1 MMEEHRGPEQGSGA
15 EQRLHPAVGTGG
27 KGEHLVVPCVL
38 CCSHVCRIRIL
49 LSNTYEAH
57 KLVSCTW
64 AELEVLVDRSHLT
77 TRQKQQHSGASH

>member
-1 MMEEHRGPEQGSGA
+1 MALSRDLGQNRGCTQQWGLEVKGS
-15 EQRLHPAVGTGG
+15 T
-27 KGEHLVVPCVL
+27 LVVPCVL

-77 TRQKQQHSGASH
+77 TRQKQQNSGASH